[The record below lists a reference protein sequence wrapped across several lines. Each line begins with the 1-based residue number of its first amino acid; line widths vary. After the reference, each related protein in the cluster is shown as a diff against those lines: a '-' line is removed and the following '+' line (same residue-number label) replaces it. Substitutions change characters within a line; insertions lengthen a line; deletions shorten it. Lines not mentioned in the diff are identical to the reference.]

1 MHATV
6 EQLLDLRDRKPVAAD
21 TLLHLRG
28 CETCRR
34 QLDQLMTLRQALCN
48 LPAQAPGQDLW
59 SSIQARLEA
68 ARMEKSAPLRR
79 SRTGI
84 AMAASVLLM
93 VSLGLLTLFH
103 FNQATVLRAPPPAV
117 AGTERPSIDAVS
129 VPAADPDSLQGTDAR
144 LAELMDHSVL
154 LEAALRALPERPGV
168 MRASTAETI
177 MGLEDGV
184 ALIDYQ
190 LNQEARQPSA
200 SNSRLLWQRRVDLLN
215 SLVNVRYAEVQ
226 PVAYTRF

>member
-6 EQLLDLRDRKPVAAD
+6 EQLLDLRDRKPVAAN
-21 TLLHLRG
+21 TLQHLEV
-28 CETCRR
+28 CDACCR
-34 QLDQLMTLRQALCN
+34 QLDQLKTLRQALCK
-48 LPAQAPGQDLW
+48 LPSQAPGQDLW
-59 SSIQARLEA
+59 PSILARLEA
-68 ARMEKSAPLRR
+68 ERAEKYSPFHR

-93 VSLGLLTLFH
+93 VSLPLLMIFH
-103 FNQATVLRAPPPAV
+103 FNQETVFSAPPPEV
-117 AGTERPSIDAVS
+117 AGTERPAFDAVS
-129 VPAADPDSLQGTDAR
+129 VPAADPDPLAGADAR

-200 SNSRLLWQRRVDLLN
+200 SNSRLLWQRRVDLMN

>member
-6 EQLLDLRDRKPVAAD
+6 EQLLDLRDRKPVAAN
-21 TLLHLRG
+21 TLQHLEV
-28 CETCRR
+28 CAACRR
-34 QLDQLMTLRQALCN
+34 QLDQLKALRNSLCN
-48 LPAQAPGQDLW
+48 LPSQAPGQDLW
-59 SSIQARLEA
+59 PLIQARLEA
-68 ARMEKSAPLRR
+68 EHAEKSSPFHR

-93 VSLGLLTLFH
+93 VSLGLLMIFH
-103 FNQATVLRAPPPAV
+103 FTQETVSSSPPPAV
-117 AGTERPSIDAVS
+117 AGTERPAFDAVS
-129 VPAADPDSLQGTDAR
+129 VPAADPDPLADTDAR

-168 MRASTAETI
+168 LRASTAETI

-190 LNQEARQPSA
+190 LNQEARQLNA
-200 SNSRLLWQRRVDLLN
+200 AQSRLLWQWRVDLLN